1 MIQVKVEGLAVLD
14 KRLKALAEEFGPK
27 AAASPVRSALRKSA
41 KKLQAAAQQRVAVDT
56 GTLKQNII
64 TTAERKPQAGR
75 IEMRVTVRAKA
86 KAYKSSSRT
95 IRKGLVGAEYQ
106 HYGPLFYAKFVE
118 FGTGARITKSGA
130 NRGEM
135 PARPFLR
142 PAWDSLKGALPE
154 LIRAD
159 LAEAIDKTLRKLG
172 A

>member
-27 AAASPVRSALRKSA
+27 AAASPVRSALRKNA
-41 KKLQAAAQQRVAVDT
+41 KKLQLSAQQHVHVDT

-64 TTAERKPQAGR
+64 TAAERKPQDGR

-95 IRKGLVGAEYQ
+95 IQKGLVGLEYQ
-106 HYGPLFYAKFVE
+106 HYGPLFYARFLE
-118 FGTGARITKSGA
+118 FGTSK
-130 NRGEM
+130 M
-135 PARPFLR
+135 PAYPFLR
-142 PAWDSLKGALPE
+142 PAWDEIKGALPE

-159 LAEAIDKTLRKLG
+159 LAAAIDKTLARLR

>member
-27 AAASPVRSALRKSA
+27 AAASPVRFALRKNA
-41 KKLQAAAQQRVAVDT
+41 KKLQLSAQQHVHVDT

-64 TTAERKPQAGR
+64 TSAERKPQDGR

-86 KAYKSSSRT
+86 RAYKSSSRT
-95 IRKGLVGAEYQ
+95 IRKGLVGLEYQ
-106 HYGPLFYAKFVE
+106 HYGPLFYARFLE
-118 FGTGARITKSGA
+118 FGTSK
-130 NRGEM
+130 M
-135 PARPFLR
+135 PAYPFLR
-142 PAWDSLKGALPE
+142 PAWDELKGALPE

-159 LAEAIDKTLRKLG
+159 LAAAIDKTLARLR